1 MGAAPVEWRHRH
13 LLDVAGLTRDE
24 LETVMTAAD
33 ELAGAPE
40 GSSGVLRGRPVAT
53 LFYEPSTRT
62 RLSFER
68 AARSLGAEVMD
79 LPVASSSVTKGESL
93 VDTIRTIEA
102 LGAHFLVM
110 RHARSGAPWLA
121 AEHFTGHVL
130 NAGDG
135 WHAHPTQGLLDLYTL
150 RRRLASGV
158 KGARVTI
165 VGDVLHSRVAR
176 SAIWTFTGAG
186 ARVTVCGPAVWLRGF
201 SEWARNMPDG
211 RELEVCTDL
220 EAALRPADAVM
231 ALRVQRER
239 LATDGGPSEREYA
252 SAFGLT
258 RERLATARPD
268 VVVMHPGPMNEG
280 VEIAPEVAAGPGSAI
295 TEQVSNGVLVRA
307 AVLRL
312 LAGPARLDA

>member
-1 MGAAPVEWRHRH
+1 MGAAPAEWRHRH

-24 LETVMTAAD
+24 LEAVMTAAD

-201 SEWARNMPDG
+201 SEWARNMPAE

-220 EAALRPADAVM
+220 GAALRDADAVM

-239 LATDGGPSEREYA
+239 LAADGGPSEREYA

-268 VVVMHPGPMNEG
+268 VVVMHPGPMNKG

-312 LAGPARLDA
+312 VAGLARPDA